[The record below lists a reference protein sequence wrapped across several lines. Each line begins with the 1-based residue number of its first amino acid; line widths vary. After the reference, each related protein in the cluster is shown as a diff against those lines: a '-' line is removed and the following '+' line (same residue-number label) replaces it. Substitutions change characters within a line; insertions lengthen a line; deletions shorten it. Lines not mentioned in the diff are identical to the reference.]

1 MVVIYKQSPSK
12 LTDRRIDPWHY
23 QPSFEKQINKIA
35 KNLGNL
41 SLESVIDSEHGV
53 SSGATPLG
61 ANYLEK
67 GRVRFYRTS
76 EVEEMFLVSEEAV
89 YITDEDD
96 EKLKRSRLIEGD
108 ILLTIT
114 GAKFGKSA
122 VVGADHLPG
131 NISQHS
137 VRFKPSSEKIDSHFL
152 VAYLNC
158 PTGQIAVWREAYG
171 ATRPAID
178 FPSIRALIIPK
189 VELEAQKYIGDKVRQ
204 AEQLRAWAKK
214 TEASVRSF
222 HAQFIPEQEN
232 LNFNKKTR
240 LLSTIKMTER
250 LDAHFYPGVVEEDL
264 KLYPTSFKSLE
275 SLTTDVYNGQTQ
287 SENKDESCLQIT
299 VTNLSA
305 SFIKGQPRQVEC
317 PAKNNKFIKPH
328 DILMCNAAH
337 NKVYIGRELTYVHT
351 NERLLPSTEVMTIRI
366 NREMVPA
373 SYVRTYLETKLGY
386 VKIQSTIR
394 GITAHSYPDDVK
406 LLDIYMPN
414 IPSDKKEAWFNQ
426 DALLIHAGN
435 ATEYAYYL
443 TTAAK
448 TLVEALIEGQLTEE
462 QLIQTQ
468 QALEDGDN
476 TLDKAILSKISK
488 EGYAVEG
495 ATPLFSDIDE
505 LYRLLASATAADS
518 ED

>member
-189 VELEAQKYIGDKVRQ
+189 VELDAQKYIGNKVRQ
-204 AEQLRAWAKK
+204 AEELRAWAKNQK
-214 TEASVRSF
+214 SKLKALELQIPATKLDTSNSKVSLANLSFLTE
-222 HAQFIPEQEN
+222 N
-232 LNFNKKTR
+232 
-240 LLSTIKMTER
+240 R
-250 LDAHFYPGVVEEDL
+250 LDARYYSKKHLNLYSQFSSDFVSLGDICSGFKYGASIAANYVEQDGL
-264 KLYPTSFKSLE
+264 PFIRGNALYA
-275 SLTTDVYNGQTQ
+275 NG
-287 SENKDESCLQIT
+287 
-299 VTNLSA
+299 
-305 SFIKGQPRQVEC
+305 
-317 PAKNNKFIKPH
+317 
-328 DILMCNAAH
+328 
-337 NKVYIGRELTYVHT
+337 
-351 NERLLPSTEVMTIRI
+351 I
-366 NREMVPA
+366 NREDIVYLHRSMQKELKSAFVNEGDILITRSGTVGVATFVGSDYSKFWYGSFIIKCNLVSGKYIPEYISWFLNSWVGQQQFRRLENGAVQLNVNIEELNSIYVWDA
-373 SYVRTYLETKLGY
+373 SDQFQTL
-386 VKIQSTIR
+386 VKQ
-394 GITAHSYPDDVK
+394 
-406 LLDIYMPN
+406 
-414 IPSDKKEAWFNQ
+414 
-426 DALLIHAGN
+426 LIENEVSAIN
-435 ATEYAYYL
+435 ASKHL
-443 TTAAK
+443 ISIAK

-462 QLIQTQ
+462 QLIQAQ
-468 QALEDGDN
+468 QALEDSDN
-476 TLDKAILSKISK
+476 TLDKAILSKLSS

-495 ATPLFSDIDE
+495 AAPLFSDIDE
-505 LYRLLASATAADS
+505 LYRLLASANASADS

>member
-12 LTDRRIDPWHY
+12 ITDRRIDPWHY

-189 VELEAQKYIGDKVRQ
+189 VELDAQEYIGNKVRQ
-204 AEQLRAWAKK
+204 AEELRAWASYHRKK
-214 TEASVRSF
+214 IKYYFDELF
-222 HAQFIPEQEN
+222 
-232 LNFNKKTR
+232 
-240 LLSTIKMTER
+240 STIIMEKPEKRHTRVTLETLLPR
-250 LDAHFYPGVVEEDL
+250 LNAEYYSEQYTQIEKGLSKRFG
-264 KLYPTSFKSLE
+264 K
-275 SLTTDVYNGQTQ
+275 LTT
-287 SENKDESCLQIT
+287 L
-299 VTNLSA
+299 A
-305 SFIKGQPRQVEC
+305 
-317 PAKNNKFIKPH
+317 
-328 DILMCNAAH
+328 
-337 NKVYIGRELTYVHT
+337 ELAPT
-351 NERLLPSTEVMTIRI
+351 
-366 NREMVPA
+366 
-373 SYVRTYLETKLGY
+373 VRTKTKPKSDCIYKEIGDLNVDNGAFDSGTFYKLNDVPNNAQRVFDLGDVAVSTRRPNRGAIAIVDEDSNSTFYSVFLARLKPKEKNFGYWLKEFLRHDAGKLLLLQRCTWTTYPVISEDDLET
-386 VKIQSTIR
+386 
-394 GITAHSYPDDVK
+394 
-406 LLDIYMPN
+406 
-414 IPSDKKEAWFNQ
+414 IPVPEIPKDWEFIAGLSKNSVQFEAFAAN
-426 DALLIHAGN
+426 LIGC
-435 ATEYAYYL
+435 
-443 TTAAK
+443 AK

-462 QLIQTQ
+462 QLIQAQ

-476 TLDKAILSKISK
+476 TLDRAILSKLSS

-495 ATPLFSDIDE
+495 AAPLFSDLDE
-505 LYRLLASATAADS
+505 LYRLLASANADDDS